1 MLDKLADQLRPDVR
15 NTRHI
20 RLGQPE
26 KSAVAEHKF
35 DTGHNINFSNIS
47 ILDKATGYMD
57 RVIKEAIEIKLHA
70 NNINRDGGF
79 NLSRSWYPTVNMLK
93 QYRRAPIRIQDQDK
107 QALDSA
113 H

>member
-1 MLDKLADQLRPDVR
+1 MK
-15 NTRHI
+15 NH
-20 RLGQPE
+20 
-26 KSAVAEHKF
+26 
-35 DTGHNINFSNIS
+35 
-47 ILDKATGYMD
+47 
-57 RVIKEAIEIKLHA
+57 VIKEAIEIKLHA

-79 NLSRSWYPTVNMLK
+79 NLSRFWYPIVNILK